1 MAVTLEMVLASRDER
16 SLLQRRML
24 ASAPGLALVVAT
36 VVVPGPGKRTEVTL
50 RIAGAMDRALR
61 QAFDGLVREEVSRDL
76 PTGYEGFFL
85 VDTTCAEAKRLAV
98 RVEETHPLGRLFD
111 IDVIGPDGVPL
122 SRTGS
127 GGAPRRCLLCGDNAR
142 ICMRERKHSIDE
154 LTDYIRSL
162 TDEYFGRIR
171 DSHDTP

>member
-1 MAVTLEMVLASRDER
+1 MVLASRDER

-36 VVVPGPGKRTEVTL
+36 VVVPGPEKRTEVTL

-127 GGAPRRCLLCGDNAR
+127 GGCLLCGDNAR

-154 LTDYIRSL
+154 LTAYIRSL